1 MRITLLWLWTA
12 TALAQDALPACL
24 TRPADTAPKDA
35 VPANTPDAELLAR
48 LVHAEATSTGFPDDP
63 AVHRAIAWGVMNRVR
78 LADHSEIAAG
88 SYGRGVRGVAFR
100 SGQFNPAVSPR
111 SPFAEAMLCP
121 SDPGRWAMSA
131 AAAREALGDGPNPFL
146 ATAWEQTHGL
156 SLVVNFYYPRSI
168 QARGP
173 LAPWESSTTLRF
185 LGDLDTPSLD
195 IGAERVRFYRLTTPP
210 PDVR

>member
-1 MRITLLWLWTA
+1 MLTLWLFLWTSWQA
-12 TALAQDALPACL
+12 HAGLPVCLQRTADV
-24 TRPADTAPKDA
+24 APKDA
-35 VPANTPDAELLAR
+35 VPSSLPDVEVLAR

-63 AVHRAIAWGVMNRVR
+63 DVHRAIAWGVMNRVR
-78 LADHSEIAAG
+78 LSARSATAAS

-111 SPFAEAMLCP
+111 SPFAAAMLCP
-121 SDPGRWAMSA
+121 TNPTRWQLADR
-131 AAAREALGDGPNPFL
+131 AAREALAGVSNPFIQ
-146 ATAWEQTHGL
+146 TAWEQSHGV

-185 LGDLDTPSLD
+185 LGDVAAPNLTLDAD
-195 IGAERVRFYRLTTPP
+195 RVRFYRLTTPP
-210 PDVR
+210 ADLH